1 MRKLYSKVTGES
13 LKGFQRCLLH
23 QVNIFQIVEISP
35 FSQEDLSPSKIYVL
49 DAFFEIY
56 IIVGSR
62 SQSQYSAFHNALMF
76 AQEYGI
82 LAAGMEDRPMVPFS
96 SVVLEGIPRDM
107 KSVFRK
113 WRDRLTPTVTQSNL
127 QRGRSL
133 RVVPLTAALEAT
145 R

>member
-1 MRKLYSKVTGES
+1 MDDANHLQVT
-13 LKGFQRCLLH
+13 
-23 QVNIFQIVEISP
+23 EISH
-35 FSQEDLSPSKIYVL
+35 FSQADISPSNIYVL

-56 IIVGSR
+56 IIIGSR
-62 SQSQYSAFHNALMF
+62 SHTQFSAFQSALHF

-82 LAAGMEDRPMVPFS
+82 LAASLEDRPFVPFS
-96 SVVLEGIPRDM
+96 TVVLEGVPKDL

-113 WRDRLTPTVTQSNL
+113 WRPDLSPTITRTPEAGLS
-127 QRGRSL
+127 RGRSL

>member
-1 MRKLYSKVTGES
+1 V
-13 LKGFQRCLLH
+13 
-23 QVNIFQIVEISP
+23 
-35 FSQEDLSPSKIYVL
+35 
-49 DAFFEIY
+49 
-56 IIVGSR
+56 VGSR
-62 SQSQYSAFHNALMF
+62 AQSQYHAFYNALMF

-113 WRDRLTPTVTQSNL
+113 WRDVLTPTVMQSGL